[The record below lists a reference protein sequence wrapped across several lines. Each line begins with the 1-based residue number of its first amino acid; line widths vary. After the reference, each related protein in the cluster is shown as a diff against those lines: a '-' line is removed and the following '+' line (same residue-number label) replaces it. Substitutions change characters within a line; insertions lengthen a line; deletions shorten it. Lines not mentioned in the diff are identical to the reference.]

1 MVTPDHGY
9 HGNTNA
15 AVAISAYKFNKPG
28 GIGKADWVELVE
40 VADDYRGSF
49 KRDDADRAQKFA
61 DLVDPAIAA
70 LLDRG
75 QGVAGFI
82 AETFPSVG
90 GQIIPP
96 KGYLP
101 AVYEKIRAAGG
112 VCIADEVTARSGT
125 HDGVDIREL
134 KPDLKFRIAALHTD
148 RESISLICTDFI
160 KHLKRS
166 LRAYLKPSS

>member
-1 MVTPDHGY
+1 MVFPDGVPFSIGSMVLNLSTTIADVQLDSVVTAGSYQLAKAFVSHGM
-9 HGNTNA
+9 
-15 AVAISAYKFNKPG
+15 
-28 GIGKADWVELVE
+28 
-40 VADDYRGSF
+40 
-49 KRDDADRAQKFA
+49 
-61 DLVDPAIAA
+61 
-70 LLDRG
+70 
-75 QGVAGFI
+75 
-82 AETFPSVG
+82 
-90 GQIIPP
+90 
-96 KGYLP
+96 
-101 AVYEKIRAAGG
+101 G